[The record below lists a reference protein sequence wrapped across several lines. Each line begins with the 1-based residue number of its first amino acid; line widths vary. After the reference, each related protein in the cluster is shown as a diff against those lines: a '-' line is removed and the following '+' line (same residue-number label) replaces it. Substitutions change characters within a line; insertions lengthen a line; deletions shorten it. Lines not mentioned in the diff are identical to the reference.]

1 MVGCA
6 RRALR
11 GGRAA
16 RRPQAAHLLRRRGE
30 DRAAVKGEGRPSDL
44 KCMLHQHTL
53 ARTIHRTPTNRTLA
67 RSLRHGEVRGGCSLH
82 VLPPFAPLARW
93 HSTTALE
100 GRLTG
105 GGMTESA
112 WPSQP
117 LRVSRD
123 LSPRARAAGR
133 AYWRRWCYYHAA
145 SSAEGE
151 KKSVEDSDFK
161 RLRERG
167 LRCQSRSSAAAG
179 QRLPGNPQA
188 VIDRSIDSRIR
199 LALQQP
205 VLSAWLN
212 SEKISCIL
220 AWEKL
225 DWCVIAYS
233 CKAQQINQR
242 LYS

>member
-1 MVGCA
+1 LPVGRGSSGACRSTLGA
-6 RRALR
+6 ALGRALVWCVW
-11 GGRAA
+11 GFANLYCVSA
-16 RRPQAAHLLRRRGE
+16 SVSVS
-30 DRAAVKGEGRPSDL
+30 AV
-44 KCMLHQHTL
+44 
-53 ARTIHRTPTNRTLA
+53 
-67 RSLRHGEVRGGCSLH
+67 V
-82 VLPPFAPLARW
+82 ARW

-220 AWEKL
+220 AKISL
-225 DWCVIAYS
+225 KFSGSID
-233 CKAQQINQR
+233 
-242 LYS
+242 

>member
-1 MVGCA
+1 MFFQ
-6 RRALR
+6 R
-11 GGRAA
+11 GGYHPRLFYLVNDGTRAIA
-16 RRPQAAHLLRRRGE
+16 FRTASRDVPFSLFLAEFATYGHSQNRRNE
-30 DRAAVKGEGRPSDL
+30 
-44 KCMLHQHTL
+44 T
-53 ARTIHRTPTNRTLA
+53 ARTIHQTPTNRTLA
-67 RSLRHGEVRGGCSLH
+67 RSLRHGEVRGGFPLH

-220 AWEKL
+220 AKISL
-225 DWCVIAYS
+225 KFSGSID
-233 CKAQQINQR
+233 
-242 LYS
+242 